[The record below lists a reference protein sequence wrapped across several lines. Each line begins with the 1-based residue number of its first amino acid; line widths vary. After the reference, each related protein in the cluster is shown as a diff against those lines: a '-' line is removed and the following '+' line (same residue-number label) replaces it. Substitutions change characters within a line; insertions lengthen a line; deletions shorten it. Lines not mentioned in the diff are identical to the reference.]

1 MFNDVES
8 LKEHLCDIGCE
19 DAIVF
24 DPDFAE
30 AAIGVSDNDTVVYDY
45 DKMVECLVKE
55 GMDEESAME
64 YIDFNAIRSL
74 PYMGPNAPI
83 VLRRFEE

>member
-1 MFNDVES
+1 M
-8 LKEHLCDIGCE
+8 
-19 DAIVF
+19 
-24 DPDFAE
+24 
-30 AAIGVSDNDTVVYDY
+30 SDNDTVVYDY